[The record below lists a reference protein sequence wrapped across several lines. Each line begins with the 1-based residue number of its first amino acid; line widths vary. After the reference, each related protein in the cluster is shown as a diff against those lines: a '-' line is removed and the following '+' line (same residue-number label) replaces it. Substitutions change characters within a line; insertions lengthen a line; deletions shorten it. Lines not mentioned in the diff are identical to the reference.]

1 LTPCF
6 FCCCSW
12 MIDLLSNSRHL
23 LIATVQA
30 TGNVRNSDEIWSNLH
45 TNNRERDWKLDYLRH
60 RRSRRDAWVWVREDQ
75 RILRR
80 SCIRRRWVVLS
91 HFSVTSLFGFN
102 FHFKPCLELE
112 MQLHVSA

>member
-1 LTPCF
+1 
-6 FCCCSW
+6 

-30 TGNVRNSDEIWSNLH
+30 TGTVRNSDEIWSNLR
-45 TNNRERDWKLDYLRH
+45 TNKRETERERERERDWKLDYLRR
-60 RRSRRDAWVWVREDQ
+60 RRSRRDAWVWVREDR